1 MVTKSR
7 LHGDVKKMR
16 RNTRGSSGRMKGL
29 LRSNE
34 RNEDSK
40 GQSSLLCLQV
50 RALAVQGAT
59 VDKAGS
65 VERHRDEGPD
75 PSLFY
80 TSFACVLPQ

>member
-1 MVTKSR
+1 METKSR

-16 RNTRGSSGRMKGL
+16 HNTRGSGDRMKGL

-50 RALAVQGAT
+50 QALAVQGTRA
-59 VDKAGS
+59 DKA
-65 VERHRDEGPD
+65 EGQ
-75 PSLFY
+75 
-80 TSFACVLPQ
+80 TEGCRA

>member
-16 RNTRGSSGRMKGL
+16 RNARGSSGRMKGL
-29 LRSNE
+29 LRSKK

-50 RALAVQGAT
+50 RALAVQGTT

-65 VERHRDEGPD
+65 AVQHRDEGPD
-75 PSLFY
+75 PSFSC
-80 TSFACVLPQ
+80 TSFACVLPW